1 MSSLATRLD
10 ALETDNNLFLVRQ
23 CPECGQMVP
32 APEAIY
38 LAGVAPPCTRG
49 QAHGDIPPPGPR
61 DIVIPRSYAQTQQ
74 NLRGPQQ

>member
-32 APEAIY
+32 APEAIN
-38 LAGVAPPCTRG
+38 LGTDSPPCTRG
-49 QAHGDIPPPGPR
+49 QPHEPIPPPSPR
-61 DIVIPRSYAQTQQ
+61 DIVLTRAYG
-74 NLRGPQQ
+74 LKE